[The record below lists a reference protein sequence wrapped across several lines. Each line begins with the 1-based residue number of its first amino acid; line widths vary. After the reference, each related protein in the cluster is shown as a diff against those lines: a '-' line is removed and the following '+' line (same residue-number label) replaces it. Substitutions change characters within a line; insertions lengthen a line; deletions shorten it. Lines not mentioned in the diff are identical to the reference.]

1 MDPSRS
7 RVAHVSPKE
16 QRLGRARSYS
26 DIMRMKPLGNGVEL
40 SLVAA
45 GLLVVMLLMMWIQRP
60 AATCTLSVEGARV
73 LVLSR
78 ETDREHL
85 TTDLASAARAARRY
99 MLSIGDIDRQQI
111 RRVEC
116 EATLDREIA
125 TRHGLSSDQVRTH
138 RIDASPLPQ

>member
-1 MDPSRS
+1 
-7 RVAHVSPKE
+7 
-16 QRLGRARSYS
+16 
-26 DIMRMKPLGNGVEL
+26 MRMKPLGNGVEL

-45 GLLVVMLLMMWIQRP
+45 GLFVVMLLMMWIQRP

-85 TTDLASAARAARRY
+85 ATDLAAADRTARRY
-99 MLSIGDIDRQQI
+99 MLSIRDIDRPQM

-116 EATLDREIA
+116 EATLVLEIA
-125 TRHGLSSDQVRTH
+125 TRHGLSSGQVEAS
-138 RIDASPLPQ
+138 RINASPLLE

>member
-1 MDPSRS
+1 MLAGRGSH
-7 RVAHVSPKE
+7 HVSPKE
-16 QRLGRARSYS
+16 QCSDDARSYS

-60 AATCTLSVEGARV
+60 AATCTMSVEGARV

-78 ETDREHL
+78 DTDREHL
-85 TTDLASAARAARRY
+85 AADLASADRAARRY
-99 MLSIGDIDRQQI
+99 MLSIRDIDRQQLQ
-111 RRVEC
+111 RVEC

-125 TRHGLSSDQVRTH
+125 RRHGLSSGQVRAS
-138 RIDASPLPQ
+138 RIDASPLHD